1 MNTHLTSAKQF
12 SPACERNR
20 APILAQLRVCF
31 AATKQVLEI
40 GSGTGQHAVHFA
52 QNLPHLRWH
61 TSDRSA
67 YHASIEAWL
76 DEAQLKNLLPP
87 FELDVTK
94 PLHWPTTSFDAA
106 FTANTCH
113 IMAWEEVQL
122 MMAGLKRCLDHM
134 ALLVIYGPFK
144 YQGEFTSESNAHFDH
159 SLRQQASH
167 MGIRDIE
174 EMTLLAQGSGFHLLQ
189 DIEMPANNRLLI
201 FQKTT
206 NES

>member
-1 MNTHLTSAKQF
+1 MNTPLTSAKQF

-20 APILAQLRVCF
+20 EPILAQLRVCF

-40 GSGTGQHAVHFA
+40 GSGTGQHAVYFA
-52 QNLPHLRWH
+52 QNLPHLLWH

-67 YHASIEAWL
+67 YHPSIEAWL
-76 DEAQLKNLLPP
+76 DEAQLKNLKPP

-94 PLHWPTTSFDAA
+94 QLHWPATSFDAA

-122 MMAGLKRCLDHM
+122 MIAGLKRCLDPL

-144 YQGEFTSESNAHFDH
+144 YQGEFTSESNAHFDQ

-174 EMTLLAQGSGFHLLQ
+174 EMTLLTQDSGFDLLQ